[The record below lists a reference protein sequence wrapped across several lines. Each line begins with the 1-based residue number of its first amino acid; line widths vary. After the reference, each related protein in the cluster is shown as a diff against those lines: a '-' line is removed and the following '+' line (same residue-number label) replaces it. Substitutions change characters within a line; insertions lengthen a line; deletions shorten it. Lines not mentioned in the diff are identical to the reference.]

1 MTNRESWNN
10 YQNEYRKYHYK
21 QLSAMLEPSLV
32 DEFKAQLKKDHISFS
47 TFLRNAIRLYM
58 GEEKIDKK

>member
-21 QLSAMLEPSLV
+21 QLSAMLDPELV
-32 DEFKAQLKKDHISFS
+32 DRFKKQLKKDNISFS
-47 TFLRNAIRLYM
+47 TFLRNAIRLYL